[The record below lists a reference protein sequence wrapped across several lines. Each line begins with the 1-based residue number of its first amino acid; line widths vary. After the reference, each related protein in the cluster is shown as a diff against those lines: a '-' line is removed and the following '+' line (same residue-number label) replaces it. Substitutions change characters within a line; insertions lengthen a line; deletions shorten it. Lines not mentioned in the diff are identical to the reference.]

1 MRARSRDVAAVV
13 VLIVAGGAALA
24 AWHPYGRWTALVI
37 ALAGLAVAA
46 MVYRARPSAFPL
58 HDDTAPVDT
67 VSVDTTPSD
76 VLDHEGR

>member
-13 VLIVAGGAALA
+13 VLIVTGAAALG
-24 AWHPYGRWTALVI
+24 AWHPYGRWTALVV

-46 MVYRARPSAFPL
+46 GIYRARPSAFPL
-58 HDDTAPVDT
+58 HDDTAPVD
-67 VSVDTTPSD
+67 VVASSD